1 MSAVDQG
8 RVGELLGTDGAIQP
22 LRLTRK
28 GGLAAADVQA
38 RYQESVL
45 RGNVYFLSLSAGAPT
60 AFIGAAGGTPLL
72 GIYNPVGSG
81 KALVLL
87 VCSGAE
93 NTVPS
98 AAGVI
103 DYEMWAGV
111 SVLPTGTVTT
121 PTNMASQQATGS
133 AAKGF
138 VNTATTSST
147 AINLVTGLSSF
158 WWATAAAGAQMSN
171 GLIDLAGIIVATPGI
186 LVALGVRTVPTS
198 TTTDAFLMWEEVPWP

>member
-8 RVGELLGTDGAIQP
+8 RVGELLGSDGAIQP

-72 GIYNPVGSG
+72 GIYNPAGSG

-93 NTVPS
+93 TTVPS

-138 VNTATTSST
+138 VNTAMTGST
-147 AINLVTGLSSF
+147 AINLVTPVNGVY
-158 WWATAAAGAQMSN
+158 WATAAGSN
-171 GLIDLAGIIVATPGI
+171 LVGTGLVDLAGMIVATPGV
-186 LVALGVRTVPTS
+186 LVAFGSRTALTS
-198 TTTDAFLMWEEVPWP
+198 TVTDAFLMWEEVPYP